1 MSYSV
6 LIQPN
11 MRLLYNLCGW
21 ETQLAKER
29 AEKGSVPPGKGR
41 QLTWPF
47 LAREVASLNERY
59 LS

>member
-1 MSYSV
+1 
-6 LIQPN
+6 
-11 MRLLYNLCGW
+11 LLYNLCGW
-21 ETQLAKER
+21 EIQLAKER
-29 AEKGSVPPGKGR
+29 AGNGEVPAGKGR

>member
-1 MSYSV
+1 
-6 LIQPN
+6 

-21 ETQLAKER
+21 EIQLAKER
-29 AEKGSVPPGKGR
+29 AKGGEVPPGKGR

-47 LAREVASLNERY
+47 LAREVAALNERY